1 VTPVERFRDRR
12 AILVWCF
19 ALVWDAAVL
28 LLAAIVRSEAASW
41 KGWLALAMFGLA
53 GAGLSAFALR
63 AAVLRIDVTSSGM
76 TVTRQYPLARRRQA
90 FSIAEVRGAT
100 LVEESDGDGSSY
112 HLCRIALRQGTPID
126 LGAKGRRES
135 AAAEV
140 ARFNAA
146 LASVGGISP
155 GIPPP
160 SRPRP
165 EPASS

>member
-1 VTPVERFRDRR
+1 VTSVEQFRDRR
-12 AILVWCF
+12 AIIVWCF

-28 LLAAIVRSEAASW
+28 LLAVIVRSEAANW
-41 KGWLALAMFGLA
+41 KGWLALAVFGLA
-53 GAGLSAFALR
+53 GAGLSAFALK
-63 AAVLRIDVTSSGM
+63 AAVLRVDLTSSGM
-76 TVTRQYPLARRRQA
+76 TVTRHYPLARRRQA
-90 FSIAEVRGAT
+90 FSMAEVRGAT
-100 LVEESDGDGSSY
+100 LVEESDGDGASY
-112 HLCRIALRQGTPID
+112 HVCRIALRQGAPVD

-146 LASVGGISP
+146 LANAGGVSP